1 MAVDHGVAPLI
12 TGAGV
17 HRRVLPYGDHAVLVE
32 CASTAEAI
40 ALSRRV
46 DEEFEEA
53 IETVPGARTVMVR
66 TDDRVHDQL
75 TDRLSTLAVDAS
87 ELAPTRT
94 IEIEVSY
101 DGPDLAEVAELC
113 GLEVEGV
120 IAAHTS
126 QVWRVAFCGFAPGF
140 AYLQGH
146 DERLTVP
153 RRSSPRPE
161 VPPGSVALADTWS
174 AVYPRRA
181 PGGWQLI
188 GTTSAAMWDSTRTPP
203 ALLAPGM
210 AIRFIDLGVR
220 P

>member
-46 DEEFEEA
+46 DEEADEV
-53 IETVPGARTVMVR
+53 IETVPGARTVLVR
-66 TDDRVHDQL
+66 CAGPVHDQL
-75 TDRLSTLAVDAS
+75 TDRLSTLAVDVS

-113 GLEVEGV
+113 GLDVEGV
-120 IAAHTS
+120 IASHTS
-126 QVWRVAFCGFAPGF
+126 QLWRVAFCGFAPGF
-140 AYLQGH
+140 AYLQGQN
-146 DERLTVP
+146 EQLTVP
-153 RRSSPRPE
+153 RRSNPRPE

-174 AVYPRRA
+174 AIYPRRA

-188 GTTSAAMWDSTRTPP
+188 GTTSAAMWDSARTPP
-203 ALLAPGM
+203 ALLGPGM
-210 AIRFIDLGVR
+210 AIRFVDLGAR